1 MFRNH
6 LKIALRNLWRH
17 KAFSAINVLGLAIG
31 LATCLVILLF
41 VGHELSFD
49 RYHEKADRIVRVVFR
64 GSMRGDLIREAVVM
78 PPVARTLRADY
89 PEVLDATRIRH
100 GLDPTLSYGNRSFRE
115 EGFAFVD
122 SNFFSVF
129 TLPWLQ
135 GDPKTALTQPH
146 TLVIS
151 RAAARRYFG
160 SADPLGKVLQL
171 KTWKQAYKVTGVIDR
186 VPENSHFQLDLFASM
201 GSDPDARSSSW
212 MTSNYYTYLVLPA
225 GYDHKK
231 LEAKLPLAVEKYM
244 GPQLQQAMG
253 MTLRQFRQQGNDI
266 GLFLEPLTSIH
277 LHSDST
283 NDLSPAGDIRAVY
296 IFSAIALFM
305 LLLAAINFM
314 NLSTAGASRRARE
327 VGVRKVLGSVRSQLV
342 RQFLLESVLLT
353 SLALVLALVLVQ
365 LALPFFNALAGKALV
380 FDLAAHPSWLPA
392 LLLAGLVVGLLA
404 GSYPAF
410 FLSSFKPVE
419 VLKGHFTAG
428 KSSIGLRSGLV
439 VFQFFVSVSLMIGT
453 VLVYQQLHYIWDKD
467 LGYDKEQVL
476 VLPETWVL
484 GSRQEVFRTQLL
496 QDPRVLQVSSS
507 GYLPAGPSYGNNNM
521 SHAEENPGELI
532 KNLRYDVDHRYI
544 PALGMQL
551 VAGRNFSPELA
562 SDSLGV
568 ILNETAARAFGWGK
582 DPLGHRLTDLI
593 NNEGGKITYHVI
605 GVVKDFHFRSFHERI
620 APLIMVLG
628 RHSGS
633 LIVKVRTDD
642 MPALLGSLKNRWNAL
657 TQEAPFTYSF
667 LDERFQQTYE
677 QERKL
682 GSLLAIFAGLTIF
695 IACLGLLGL
704 AIFTAEQRT
713 KEMGIRKVLG
723 ASAADILALL
733 SKDFLKLVLLANLL
747 AWPLAWWG
755 MNRWLE
761 DFAYR
766 IPIRWWVFAAAA
778 ATALL
783 VALLTVGL
791 QALRTA
797 RANPV
802 NALGRE

>member
-41 VGHELSFD
+41 VGHELSYD

-64 GSMRGDLIREAVVM
+64 GSMRGNLIREASVM

-89 PEVLDATRIRH
+89 PEVLDATRLRH
-100 GLDPTLSYGNRSFRE
+100 GGAPMVSYGKRSFRE
-115 EGFAFVD
+115 EGFAYVD

-129 TLPWLQ
+129 TLPFLQ
-135 GDPKTALTQPH
+135 GDPQTALTQPG
-146 TLVIS
+146 TMVIS

-160 SADPLGKVLQL
+160 AADPMGKVLQL
-171 KTWKQAYKVTGVIDR
+171 KTWKQAYRVSGVIDR

-201 GSDPDARSSSW
+201 HSEPDARSASW
-212 MTSNYYTYLVLPA
+212 MTSNYYTYLVLPP

-231 LEAKLPLAVEKYM
+231 LEAKLPQAVEKYL
-244 GPQLQQAMG
+244 GPQLKQAMG
-253 MTLRQFRQQGNDI
+253 MTLGQFRRQGNDI

-277 LHSDST
+277 LHSEST
-283 NDLSPAGDIRAVY
+283 NDLRPAGDIRAVY

-327 VGVRKVLGSVRSQLV
+327 VGVRKVLGSVRGQLV

-353 SLALVLALVLVQ
+353 GLALLLALLLVQ
-365 LALPFFNALAGKALV
+365 LALPWFNNLAGKSLR
-380 FDLAAHPSWLPA
+380 FDLVAHPAWLPA
-392 LLLAGLVVGLLA
+392 LLLGGLLVGLLA

-410 FLSSFKPVE
+410 FLSAFKPVE
-419 VLKGHFTAG
+419 VLKGRFTAG
-428 KSSIGLRSGLV
+428 KNSIGLRSGLV

-453 VLVYQQLHYIWDKD
+453 VLVYQQLQFIWNKD

-484 GSRQEVFRTQLL
+484 GSRQDVFRNQLL
-496 QDPRVLQVSSS
+496 QDPRVLRVSAS

-521 SHAEENPGELI
+521 SHAAGKPGELI
-532 KNLRYDVDHRYI
+532 KNLKYEVDHHYI
-544 PALGMQL
+544 PTLGMQL
-551 VAGRNFSPELA
+551 VAGRNFSPNLA
-562 SDSLGV
+562 SDSMGV

-582 DPLGHRLTDLI
+582 DPLGQRLSDLI
-593 NNEGGKITYHVI
+593 NNEGDKVTYHVI

-620 APLIMVLG
+620 SPLIMVLG
-628 RHSGS
+628 RHNSS

-642 MPALLGSLKNRWNAL
+642 MAGLLSTLKNRWNSL
-657 TQEAPFTYSF
+657 TQEAPFTWSF

-682 GSLLAIFAGLTIF
+682 GTLLAIFAGLTIF

-704 AIFTAEQRT
+704 AIFTAEQRS

-723 ASAADILALL
+723 ASVADILALL

-755 MNRWLE
+755 MHQWLQ

-766 IPIRWWVFAAAA
+766 IPIRWWVFGAAAG
-778 ATALL
+778 TALL
-783 VALLTVGL
+783 VALVTVGL

-802 NALGRE
+802 KALGRE